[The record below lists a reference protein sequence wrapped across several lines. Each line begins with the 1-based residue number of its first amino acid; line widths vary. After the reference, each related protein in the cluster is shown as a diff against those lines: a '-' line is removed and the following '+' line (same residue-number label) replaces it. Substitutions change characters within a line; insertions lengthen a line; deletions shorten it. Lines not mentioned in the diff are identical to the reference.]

1 VFLIILCLWG
11 TKQVKIFEA
20 LNLKERAFIS
30 LVGAGGKSTLFNRL
44 AEELALKDKRIILT
58 TTTKMFTWQL
68 AHFRKKGI
76 LIEGHN
82 EEIIQERIKKYFSLK
97 SKRGRLAVIEEK
109 IEGNGEEKVS
119 GPPPDWLDKW
129 WEDRMA
135 DYFLVEADG
144 AAGRPVKAPAHHEPV
159 IPLSTTDL
167 IGVIGIDA
175 LGLSLQE
182 ENVFRS
188 EIFSRLT
195 GLNLGEKIGIE
206 ALSLLICHPEGLFKG
221 APPGCCRHLF
231 INKAEDP
238 EDLKMAEELTFQ
250 VLKISPRGI
259 SNIIIGAAGQNEV
272 VAEVIKTVK
281 MP

>member
-1 VFLIILCLWG
+1 MFLIILCLWG
-11 TKQVKIFEA
+11 TKQVQIYEA
-20 LNLKERAFIS
+20 LDLKERAFIS

-44 AEELALKDKRIILT
+44 ADELALKNKRIILT
-58 TTTKMFTWQL
+58 TTTKMFARQL
-68 AHFRKKGI
+68 APFIKKGR
-76 LIEGHN
+76 LIEGHD

-97 SKRGRLAVIEEK
+97 NKAARLAVIEEK
-109 IEGNGEEKVS
+109 IEDNGEEKVS
-119 GPPPDWLDKW
+119 GLPPDWLDKW

-144 AAGRPVKAPAHHEPV
+144 AAGRPVKAPASYEPV
-159 IPLSTTDL
+159 IPLSTTNL

-206 ALSLLICHPEGLFKG
+206 ALAFLICHPQGLFKG
-221 APPGCCRHLF
+221 APPSCRRHLF

-259 SNIIIGAAGQNEV
+259 SDIIIGAAGQKEV
-272 VAEVIKTVK
+272 VAEVIREVKT
-281 MP
+281 P